1 MNTQNKKTT
10 EAFTLVEVAVA
21 MGIAAVCM
29 FSLQALIPSTLKIAN
44 NPTDQTI
51 ATTMMTSIAQDLKN
65 TPSGGNVSPGF
76 GISLPV
82 DTTNASTLTST
93 NIYLAEDGLGV
104 LDPSRARYA
113 ATVWMSNSASATVT
127 SLTTARI
134 KVYWPPAG
142 TPQGSVEMV
151 TSFNRQFQRG
161 GAYVAIKV
169 ATNSSGVYGHDNGAG
184 NGYQNNGRG
193 NQWKGVDPGGA
204 SAHQNNGA
212 GQNK

>member
-1 MNTQNKKTT
+1 
-10 EAFTLVEVAVA
+10 
-21 MGIAAVCM
+21 
-29 FSLQALIPSTLKIAN
+29 
-44 NPTDQTI
+44 
-51 ATTMMTSIAQDLKN
+51 
-65 TPSGGNVSPGF
+65 
-76 GISLPV
+76 V

-104 LDPSRARYA
+104 LDPSQARYA

-142 TPQGSVEMV
+142 NTQGSVEMV

-193 NQWKGVDPGGA
+193 NQWKGCDPGGA